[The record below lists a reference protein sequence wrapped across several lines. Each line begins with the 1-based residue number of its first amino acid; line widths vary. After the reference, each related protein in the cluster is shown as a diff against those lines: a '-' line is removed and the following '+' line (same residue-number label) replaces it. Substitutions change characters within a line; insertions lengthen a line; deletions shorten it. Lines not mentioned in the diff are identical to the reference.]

1 MGAWFWPNPS
11 TAVPRSRLVTTPTIE
26 TDFVVFSVAA
36 SLREDSVSL
45 WAQRNFVVSARHRQP
60 AELATPLV
68 LIVFD
73 LLYVKG
79 RDVSQCP
86 LRDRLARLE
95 ARGPRPTGST
105 RCAAWRRTA

>member
-1 MGAWFWPNPS
+1 M
-11 TAVPRSRLVTTPTIE
+11 PRSRLVTTPTIE